1 MSGALADLTPS
12 IFASLGLESTN
23 PLEVESSLGGRE
35 CFLLIDGLG
44 SRQLRDYPEETPH
57 LSQLTQEPAQL
68 RVGFPSTTVTSLTS
82 IGTGLLPGLHA
93 MLGYTV
99 RVPDSGD
106 PGRLLNPLKWDD
118 RVDPLFW
125 QPESTLFE
133 RAVAAGI
140 SVHHVASKR
149 YAGSGFTEAS
159 LRGGTYLAADTHE
172 ELVRE
177 SAKSLARSRS
187 FSYVYLNDL
196 DAAGHA
202 HGVGSQQW
210 RDALVSIDR
219 LAGHLCK
226 ALPKGARLWVTADH
240 GMTNVG
246 EKIVIENELALDLT
260 LIGGEPRARH
270 IYVREGSASDVAL
283 RWRAILG
290 SRADIFTKDEAVGAG
305 LFGCEV
311 NERSLRR
318 LGDVIAIP
326 RDHAIL
332 IDESRVRFEGA
343 MVGHHGALTD
353 EEVYVPLISVTLS

>member
-1 MSGALADLTPS
+1 VSGSLADLTPS
-12 IFASLGLESTN
+12 IFSSLGLAIAN
-23 PLEVESSLGGRE
+23 PLEVESSASGRE
-35 CFLLIDGLG
+35 CFLLVDGLG
-44 SRQLRDYPEETPH
+44 SRQLREYSEETPH
-57 LSQLTQEPAQL
+57 LSQLMQTPVEL

-82 IGTGLLPGLHA
+82 IGTGLLPGLHS

-99 RVPDSGD
+99 RVPGSGD

-125 QPESTLFE
+125 QPELTLFE
-133 RAVAAGI
+133 RGVAAGI

-149 YAGSGFTEAS
+149 YAASGFTEAS

-177 SAKSLARSRS
+177 SAKSLVRSGS

-219 LAGHLCK
+219 LVGNLCK
-226 ALPKGARLWVTADH
+226 ALPSGARLWVTADH

-246 EKIVIENELALDLT
+246 EKIVIENELSLDVT

-270 IYVREGSASDVAL
+270 LYVREGSAAEVSQ
-283 RWRAILG
+283 RWREVLAEK
-290 SRADIFTKDEAVGAG
+290 AEIFTKEEAVSAG
-305 LFGCEV
+305 LFGAEV
-311 NERSLRR
+311 NERSLGR

-332 IDESRVRFEGA
+332 MDESRVRFEDA

>member
-1 MSGALADLTPS
+1 VPGSLSDLTPS
-12 IFASLGLESTN
+12 IFASLGLASSNVLEIESA
-23 PLEVESSLGGRE
+23 VGGRE
-35 CFLLIDGLG
+35 CLLLVDGLG
-44 SRQLRDYPEETPH
+44 SRQLVNFPDETPH
-57 LSQLTQEPAQL
+57 LSQLMKNSSEL

-82 IGTGLLPGLHA
+82 LGTGLLPGLHS

-99 RVPDSGD
+99 RVPDSGT

-125 QPESTLFE
+125 QPEPTLFE
-133 RAVAAGI
+133 RAVAEDI
-140 SVHHVASKR
+140 QVHHVASKR

-159 LRGGTYLAADTHE
+159 LRGAAYVAADTHD

-177 SAKSLARSRS
+177 SAKSLSRTRS

-196 DAAGHA
+196 DAAGHTY
-202 HGVGSQQW
+202 GVGSQQW

-219 LAGHLCK
+219 LVGNLCK
-226 ALPKGARLWVTADH
+226 ALPRGARLWVTADH
-240 GMTNVG
+240 GMTNVE
-246 EKIVIENELALDLT
+246 EKIVIENELALDVT

-270 IYVREGSASDVAL
+270 IYVREGSASDVAS
-283 RWRAILG
+283 RWRAVLG
-290 SRADIFTKDEAVGAG
+290 ERADIFTKEEAVLDG
-305 LFGCEV
+305 LFGEEV

-326 RDHAIL
+326 RNHAIL
-332 IDESRVRFEGA
+332 MDESRVRFEGA

-353 EEVYVPLISVTLS
+353 EEVYVPLVSVALS